1 VHVSLANFIDTL
13 IDYPMSRKYALE
25 IFSRLG
31 DLKILQADQIEKYR
45 QHVDNLDGYGQ
56 EDEDSN

>member
-1 VHVSLANFIDTL
+1 MSLSNFIDTL

-25 IFSRLG
+25 VFSRLG
-31 DLKILQADQIEKYR
+31 DLKILQANQIEKYR
-45 QHVDNLDGYGQ
+45 QHVDNLDSYGQ

>member
-1 VHVSLANFIDTL
+1 VSLSNFIDTL

-25 IFSRLG
+25 VFSRLG
-31 DLKILQADQIEKYR
+31 DLKILQANQIEKYR
-45 QHVDNLDGYGQ
+45 QHVDNLDSYGQ